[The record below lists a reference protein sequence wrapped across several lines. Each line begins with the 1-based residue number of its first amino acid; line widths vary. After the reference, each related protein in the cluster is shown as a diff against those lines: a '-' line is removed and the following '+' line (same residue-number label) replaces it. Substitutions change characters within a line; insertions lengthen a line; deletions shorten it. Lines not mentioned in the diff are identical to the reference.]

1 MKWGNF
7 YILLSQFL
15 ATPPLMPL
23 VQSQGQWNGECRE
36 CMNPKIFK
44 KDQFKSIGQFDAKG
58 LLAVSRGISYKKFSR
73 KL

>member
-23 VQSQGQWNGECRE
+23 VQSQGQWNWEYRE

-44 KDQFKSIGQFDAKG
+44 KDEFKSTSQFDNKG
-58 LLAVSRGISYKKFSR
+58 LLACSKGIS
-73 KL
+73 